1 MCHPCAVGEPSVANA
16 TAASGRKT
24 LGVNLAYYKT
34 LSFAISAFYTGVAGG
49 LSAFVIDFISPGQF
63 TFVLSVLF
71 LAMVVVGGRG
81 AILGSVLGGVV
92 VGYLS
97 IKMQVVE
104 QLPVLGAVL
113 IWLSERFFTTTG
125 LPNAGWVFMG
135 LIMILA
141 VAIEPLGLY
150 GIWRRTKIYWK
161 TWPF

>member
-1 MCHPCAVGEPSVANA
+1 MIVFSSA
-16 TAASGRKT
+16 GRR
-24 LGVNLAYYKT
+24 
-34 LSFAISAFYTGVAGG
+34 SGG

-63 TFVLSVLF
+63 NFILSVLF

-81 AILGSVLGGVV
+81 AILGSVLGGAV

-104 QLPVLGAVL
+104 ELPIIGAVL
-113 IWLSERFFTTTG
+113 VWMSEQFFTTTG

-135 LIMILA
+135 FIMIFA
-141 VAIEPLGLY
+141 VVVEPLGLY
-150 GIWRRTKIYWK
+150 GIWLRTKVYWR